1 MNSKI
6 QSAILP
12 LKLKND
18 MTVAN
23 GSGNDQ
29 SWLTY
34 FLGLVMWQLQAEP
47 LGTVVSFL
55 GDIKKK
61 SGSAMQTG
69 RSLRWIK
76 TWIFL
81 FVILHK
87 CNINQNTVFWLI
99 GSHLHILKKNPMTLT
114 AVEVSLFPT
123 FLESNVNVLRLLRY
137 YQSGSRDGGQAC
149 EVKLMWKGFPELLGR
164 L

>member
-34 FLGLVMWQLQAEP
+34 FLGLVMWQLQGEP

-55 GDIKKK
+55 GDIKKIK
-61 SGSAMQTG
+61 IKKKVAVQCK
-69 RSLRWIK
+69 LVARW
-76 TWIFL
+76 
-81 FVILHK
+81 
-87 CNINQNTVFWLI
+87 
-99 GSHLHILKKNPMTLT
+99 
-114 AVEVSLFPT
+114 
-123 FLESNVNVLRLLRY
+123 
-137 YQSGSRDGGQAC
+137 DG
-149 EVKLMWKGFPELLGR
+149 
-164 L
+164 